1 MEKKT
6 QTLPRNTLPEIM
18 LTVYQVFPQVLLHP
32 VKAQLQHAYAT
43 SCALSFLA
51 EFCGKEIIPSL
62 YWPHDWALF
71 RL

>member
-1 MEKKT
+1 
-6 QTLPRNTLPEIM
+6 M

-32 VKAQLQHAYAT
+32 VKAHLQHAYAT
-43 SCALSFLA
+43 SCTLSFLA

-71 RL
+71 RF

>member
-1 MEKKT
+1 
-6 QTLPRNTLPEIM
+6 M

-32 VKAQLQHAYAT
+32 VKAQLQH
-43 SCALSFLA
+43 ALSFLA

-71 RL
+71 RF